1 MKSISKIAIIILI
14 GLSPLVNQSQTTKF
28 QFGIEGGPSLS
39 TLRYDLFFY
48 PSKYLEAG
56 WGGAIGLSFKY
67 DINNRLALKTNL
79 TYELKGNTR
88 EGDADYRLNY
98 ITLPILL
105 QLKFGKAPLF
115 FINIGPYLGYLLP
128 VTSSI
133 KYYYKSIDVGASMG
147 IGLEIP
153 IFQSC
158 GLSFEL
164 RNNLGFINISRNA
177 TYVDQHGDPVVEIGE
192 LYTNTVI
199 AQIGFVYNFGKNEK

>member
-1 MKSISKIAIIILI
+1 MKNISKIAIIILI
-14 GLSPLVNQSQTTKF
+14 GLCPLFNLGQTTKF
-28 QFGIEGGPSLS
+28 QFGIEGGPGLS
-39 TLRYDLFFY
+39 TLRYDLFFF
-48 PSKYLEAG
+48 PSKYIEAG
-56 WGGAIGLSFKY
+56 LGGTIGLSFKY

-79 TYELKGNTR
+79 SYELKGNTR
-88 EGDADYRLNY
+88 ERDPDYRLNY

-115 FINIGPYLGYLLP
+115 YINIGPYLGYLLP

-133 KYYYKSIDVGASMG
+133 KYYYKPIDFGASMG
-147 IGLEIP
+147 VGLEIP
-153 IFQSC
+153 VFQSC

-177 TYVDQHGDPVVEIGE
+177 TYTDQHGDPVVEIGE

-199 AQIGFVYNFGKNEK
+199 VQLGFVYNFRK